1 VVRTL
6 AWLRRNNGNGE
17 FKPRRHK
24 GHRGKPGAWI
34 PFSLCALCLWWISP
48 VPAFRLPPWTFGFSP
63 APSNPVKVGQGQ
75 SRSSLPN
82 RRHPRPAP
90 HAPSLA
96 PSRVKPS
103 QGRPSARHPGPKT
116 QAPRPQTPDPRPK
129 TPDPRPKT
137 PDPRP
142 QTQDPRPKTQDPR
155 PKTQNPSP
163 ENRVSQTFRG
173 RAVSH
178 PAATRPA
185 DVNHPCPLTRAT
197 RPDLGCQTSSKPV

>member
-1 VVRTL
+1 LTCCVETGSEPWLGYGGITGTGNLNHGGTKDTGENRGLGSLFLSVLSVPVVD
-6 AWLRRNNGNGE
+6 
-17 FKPRRHK
+17 FPR
-24 GHRGKPGAWI
+24 
-34 PFSLCALCLWWISP
+34 S
-48 VPAFRLPPWTFGFSP
+48 RLPPWTFGFSP

-116 QAPRPQTPDPRPK
+116 PDRPR
-129 TPDPRPKT
+129 
-137 PDPRP
+137 
-142 QTQDPRPKTQDPR
+142 
-155 PKTQNPSP
+155 P

-185 DVNHPCPLTRAT
+185 DVNHPGPLTRAT